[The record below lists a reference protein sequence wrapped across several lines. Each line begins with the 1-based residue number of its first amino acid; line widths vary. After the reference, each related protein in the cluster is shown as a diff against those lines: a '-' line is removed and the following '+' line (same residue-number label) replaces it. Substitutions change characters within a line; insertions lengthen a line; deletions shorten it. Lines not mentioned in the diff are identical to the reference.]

1 MKKIF
6 ILLFGAFLMASCSS
20 KPAGETTGQVT
31 DPATEGKV
39 IVYYFH
45 GKQRCV
51 TCMTLEEVVR
61 KTVADLR
68 IDHSEIVFAE
78 IDFSERENAALAE
91 KYEIVFSSLVIAR
104 DDQFV
109 DITDEAFALVMRNPD
124 VLKQRITEETLKLAA
139 L

>member
-1 MKKIF
+1 MKKIL

-20 KPAGETTGQVT
+20 KPAGETTVQT
-31 DPATEGKV
+31 IDPETEGKI

-51 TCMTLEEVVR
+51 TCTTLEEVVR
-61 KTVADLR
+61 NTVADLR
-68 IDHSEIVFAE
+68 TDHSEIVFVE

-104 DDQFV
+104 DDKFV